1 MTTMLEL
8 SLGLLVLV
16 KDTLEAKDFGH
27 ILEGKKILGGKNTN
41 PDFKIFDFYITARNL
56 LPKLSLITVMAM
68 RSALVS

>member
-27 ILEGKKILGGKNTN
+27 ILEGKKTLRKHY
-41 PDFKIFDFYITARNL
+41 PDSKIFDFYITARNL